1 MKKRIFSLLLAMVM
15 LFTLSAV
22 AVSAEDAVV
31 EDVPVEDVPV
41 EDVPVATCINITKPS
56 LPEYNVTSKVANN
69 FPSAEGSLIGTNSET
84 FDPGIAVN
92 SDEYAIVEGGST
104 VALEEGKATLTFND
118 VTVNSLLRLIV
129 KTDDSVLP
137 GANYITFHIDTTNL
151 SGTAY
156 FNLRLNNPWNA
167 FQLTNGAKYYFL
179 PDATEDNPSP
189 KKVSFVVGDT
199 SFEGFTMPAGI
210 IGTIYL
216 PLTSFS
222 GISTFDKFT
231 EWDSITH
238 KFHQNTAIYLENKLE
253 YDGGAVAGDSIV
265 FSNLEWKKIEPTAAA
280 NLGYNAEY
288 LTNNFSKNETGKF
301 DFNSSVT
308 GNGWD
313 NWQSPE
319 IGGYF
324 NETFDAIKFDLDYSE
339 FTGNE
344 CYMSLRY
351 IFNLTVDGVT
361 TLHRYFVQNNFYV
374 VWEDGKVQELEPNPG
389 WQQGAIQFP
398 SGFKG
403 TVIIPFSCFVDVNG
417 DGLMF
422 TDTAEYPKMEMW
434 FYRPTSSPAVASVD
448 NFGFLT
454 TYNATDLVS
463 VRAQLMGETYEETE
477 KTVDLNGDGVIDA
490 IDIVKLKKIVAWAA

>member
-41 EDVPVATCINITKPS
+41 EDVLVATGINITKPS
-56 LPEYNVTSKVANN
+56 LPEYSVTSKVANN
-69 FPSAEGSLIGTNSET
+69 FPATEGGSEET
-84 FDPGIAVN
+84 SNTCDPGISVP
-92 SDEYAIVEGGST
+92 DEYAIAQDAFT
-104 VALEEGKATLTFND
+104 VAVEEGKATLTYSD
-118 VTVNSLLRLIV
+118 VNYGLLRLLF
-129 KTDDSVLP
+129 KTKALS
-137 GANYITFHIDTTNL
+137 GANYLTFHIDTTNL

-156 FNLRLNNPWNA
+156 FNLRLNNAWNTTA
-167 FQLTNGAKYYFL
+167 NLITGSKYYFL
-179 PDATEDNPSP
+179 PDATEENPDP
-189 KKVSFVVGDT
+189 KTVSYEIGDT
-199 SFEGFTMPAGI
+199 SFEGFAMPAGI

-216 PLTSFS
+216 PLTSFTYITS
-222 GISTFDKFT
+222 F
-231 EWDSITH
+231 DSITEYDALTH
-238 KFHQNTAIYLENKLE
+238 TYHQNTAIYLENKME

-361 TLHRYFVQNNFYV
+361 TLHRYFVQKNFYV

-403 TVIIPFSCFVDVNG
+403 TVIIPFSSFVDVNG

-422 TDTAEYPKMEMW
+422 TDAAEYPKMEMW
-434 FYRPTSSPAVASVD
+434 FYKPTSSPAAASVD

-477 KTVDLNGDGVIDA
+477 KTVDLNGDGAIDA